1 MCGLIFLSF
10 GGEDVANYAFR
21 TMEDRQK
28 IEKLWEDGQTPK
40 EISETTGVSI
50 YVVYNELANVI
61 IQAQAMELA
70 QHDALTRAEEIAAL
84 RQKYA
89 EAIGGP
95 VDKLEV

>member
-1 MCGLIFLSF
+1 MDFVKLT
-10 GGEDVANYAFR
+10 GELCAIID
-21 TMEDRQK
+21 Q
-28 IEKLWEDGQTPK
+28 Q
-40 EISETTGVSI
+40 
-50 YVVYNELANVI
+50 NVI